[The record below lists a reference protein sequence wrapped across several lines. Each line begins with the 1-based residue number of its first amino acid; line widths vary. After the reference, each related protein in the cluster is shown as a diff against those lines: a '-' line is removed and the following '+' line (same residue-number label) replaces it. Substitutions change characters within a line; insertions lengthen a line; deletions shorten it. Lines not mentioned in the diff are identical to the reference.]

1 MRKFLL
7 IFLRLLIPVT
17 ILVSVL
23 LTLFFT
29 VDYSFSQALSLGVL
43 YGLFSGIG
51 LTIILSIAL
60 LLLREG
66 RENVEKTSKKTQKQQ
81 EIKANEELIKIE
93 SSLNQKTNKNQKNS
107 MDHKL
112 MLLMNKELTFEIIL
126 IALKNQF
133 SRSLTTQNI
142 DTGSID
148 VTTHDGI
155 ISISVLP
162 LTKHTSQVTINGL
175 SNSKYIQNIVSFLK
189 EKEHSF
195 LQY

>member
-93 SSLNQKTNKNQKNS
+93 SSLNQKNS